1 MDTQYR
7 SASLAIWPAP
17 VLEALEAAPGEA
29 CFDMDG
35 TLLMGDIGEHI
46 LLRRQAAGLLHPDA
60 HAAAGGDI
68 WQVYS
73 ALMEAR
79 DVIPACALGALAL
92 VGMTEADVE
101 EAVDEALASGG
112 VTVRAPVLGLV
123 RAAEA
128 AGHRVWVVTG
138 SPAAV
143 GRVVARH
150 LGLDP
155 ARVIGVELED
165 DSGVYSSRVKQPV
178 PAGTGKLAAIE
189 KFIGAV
195 PLIAVG
201 DSIFDLPMLS
211 RARAGVGVPL
221 AGGALIEAAAA
232 AGVPVR
238 MAEALGG

>member
-138 SPAAV
+138 TPAAAAASISAPPAK
-143 GRVVARH
+143 GTPT
-150 LGLDP
+150 P
-155 ARVIGVELED
+155 ARARDSIGRSKIESPTAI
-165 DSGVYSSRVKQPV
+165 SGTAPMNFSMAASLPV
-178 PAGTGKLAAIE
+178 PAGTGCFTRE
-189 KFIGAV
+189 
-195 PLIAVG
+195 
-201 DSIFDLPMLS
+201 
-211 RARAGVGVPL
+211 
-221 AGGALIEAAAA
+221 E
-232 AGVPVR
+232 
-238 MAEALGG
+238 